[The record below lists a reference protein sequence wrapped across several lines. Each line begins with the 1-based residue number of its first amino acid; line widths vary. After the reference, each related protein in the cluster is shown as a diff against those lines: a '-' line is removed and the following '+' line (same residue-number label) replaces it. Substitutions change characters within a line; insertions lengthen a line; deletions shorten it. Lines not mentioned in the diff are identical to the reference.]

1 MIKSV
6 KGFWDY
12 TKRNPSF
19 GIGLVI
25 LLGLILFST
34 VGRLFINEKDAYTQT
49 TDINQPPSAKH
60 PFGTENQGRDLLTM
74 MILGTGMTLQIGAI
88 SGGVGLAVGIVLGFV
103 AGYYGG
109 LFDTIL
115 TSLIDVYMTIPGFL
129 ILIMVAT
136 TFKSVT
142 LGTVEMGLIVAIV
155 SWAGSARAIRAQV
168 LTMRERPFV
177 MMAKLSGMG
186 SLEIVMKELVPN
198 LLPFLVMSL
207 SQAVLGGISASLGL
221 EAIGIGSRRSPT
233 MGMQIFYIN
242 FYSAFL
248 LGLWW
253 WILEPVVVIVLTLTS
268 LVLVSIGLDEIA
280 NPRRRRKV

>member
-1 MIKSV
+1 M
-6 KGFWDY
+6 KGFIDY
-12 TKRNPSF
+12 VKRNPSF
-19 GIGLVI
+19 GIGLFI
-25 LLGLILFST
+25 LLGLILFTT
-34 VGRLFINEKDAYTQT
+34 VGRLFINEKDAYQQT
-49 TDINQPPSAKH
+49 VDFNQPPSAKH
-60 PFGTENQGRDLLTM
+60 PFGTDSQGRDLLAM
-74 MILGTGMTLQIGAI
+74 MVLGTGMTLEVGAI
-88 SGGVGLAVGIVLGFV
+88 AGGVGLGVGIVLGFV

-115 TSLIDVYMTIPGFL
+115 TSVIDVYMTIPSFL

-136 TFKSVT
+136 TFKNVNMGVT
-142 LGTVEMGLIVAIV
+142 EMGLIVAIV

-207 SQAVLGGISASLGL
+207 SQSVSGGIGASLGL
-221 EAIGIGSRRSPT
+221 EAIGIGNRRNPT
-233 MGMQIFYIN
+233 MGMTLFYVN
-242 FYSAFL
+242 YYSAFM

-253 WILEPVVVIVLTLTS
+253 WILEPVAVIVLTLTS
-268 LVLVSIGLDEIA
+268 LVLISIGLDEIA

>member
-1 MIKSV
+1 M
-6 KGFWDY
+6 KGFFDY
-12 TKRNPSF
+12 VKRNPSF
-19 GIGLVI
+19 GIGLFI
-25 LLGLILFST
+25 LLSLILFST
-34 VGRLFINEKDAYTQT
+34 VGRLFINQNDAYIQT
-49 TDINQPPSAKH
+49 IDFNQAPNSKH
-60 PFGTENQGRDLLTM
+60 PFGTDNQGRDLLAM
-74 MILGTGMTLQIGAI
+74 MVLGTGMTLQVGAI
-88 SGGVGLAVGIVLGFV
+88 AGGVGLGAGIVLGFV

-115 TSLIDVYMTIPGFL
+115 TSIIDVYMTIPSFL
-129 ILIMVAT
+129 ILILVAT
-136 TFKSVT
+136 TFRNVT
-142 LGTVEMGLIVAIV
+142 LGVTEMGLIVAIV

-207 SQAVLGGISASLGL
+207 SQAVYGGIMSSLGL
-221 EAIGIGSRRSPT
+221 EAIGIGNRRNPT
-233 MGMQIFYIN
+233 MGMTIFYVN
-242 FYSAFL
+242 YYSAFL

-253 WILEPVVVIVLTLTS
+253 WILEPVAVIVLTLTS
-268 LVLVSIGLDEIA
+268 LVLISIGLDEIA

>member
-1 MIKSV
+1 M

-19 GIGLVI
+19 GIGLFI

-34 VGRLFINEKDAYTQT
+34 VGRLFINQNDAYTQT
-49 TDINQPPSAKH
+49 VDFNQPPNSKH
-60 PFGTENQGRDLLTM
+60 PFGTDNQGRDLLAM
-74 MILGTGMTLQIGAI
+74 MVLGTGMTLEIGAI
-88 SGGVGLAVGIVLGFV
+88 AGGVGLGAGIVLGFV

-115 TSLIDVYMTIPGFL
+115 TSIIDVYMTIPSFL
-129 ILIMVAT
+129 ILILVAT
-136 TFKSVT
+136 TFRSVT
-142 LGTVEMGLIVAIV
+142 LGVTEMGLIVALV

-207 SQAVLGGISASLGL
+207 SNSVYGGISSSLGL
-221 EAIGIGSRRSPT
+221 EAIGIGNRRNPT
-233 MGMQIFYIN
+233 MGMTLFYVN
-242 FYSAFL
+242 YYSAFL

-268 LVLVSIGLDEIA
+268 LVLISIGLDEIA

>member
-1 MIKSV
+1 M

-19 GIGLVI
+19 GIGLFI

-34 VGRLFINEKDAYTQT
+34 VGRLFIDEKAAYAQT
-49 TDINQPPSAKH
+49 MDFNQAPNAKH
-60 PFGTENQGRDLLTM
+60 PFGTDNQGRDLLAM
-74 MILGTGMTLQIGAI
+74 MVLGTGMTLQIGAI
-88 SGGVGLAVGIVLGFV
+88 AGGVGLGVGIVLGFV

-115 TSLIDVYMTIPGFL
+115 TSVIDVYMTIPSFL
-129 ILIMVAT
+129 ILILVAT
-136 TFKSVT
+136 TFRSVT
-142 LGTVEMGLIVAIV
+142 LGVIEMGLIVAIV

-207 SQAVLGGISASLGL
+207 STSVYGGISASLGL
-221 EAIGIGSRRSPT
+221 EAIGIGNRRNPT
-233 MGMQIFYIN
+233 MGMTLFYVN
-242 FYSAFL
+242 YYSAFL

-268 LVLVSIGLDEIA
+268 LVLISIGLDEIA
-280 NPRRRRKV
+280 NPRKRVKV

>member
-1 MIKSV
+1 M
-6 KGFWDY
+6 KGLFNY
-12 TKRNPSF
+12 IKRNPSF
-19 GIGLVI
+19 GLGLFL
-25 LLGLILFST
+25 LLGLVVFST
-34 VGRLFINEKDAYTQT
+34 VGRLFIDEKAAYAQT
-49 TDINQPPSAKH
+49 IDFNQAPNSKH
-60 PFGTENQGRDLLTM
+60 PFGTDNQGRDLLAM
-74 MILGTGMTLQIGAI
+74 MVLGTGMTLQVGAI
-88 SGGVGLAVGIVLGFV
+88 AGGVGLGVGIVLGFV

-115 TSLIDVYMTIPGFL
+115 TSVIDVYMTIPSFL
-129 ILIMVAT
+129 ILILVAT
-136 TFKSVT
+136 TFKNVT
-142 LGTVEMGLIVAIV
+142 LGVTEMGLIVAIV

-198 LLPFLVMSL
+198 LLPFLVYSL
-207 SQAVLGGISASLGL
+207 SQSVYGGIMSSLGL
-221 EAIGIGSRRSPT
+221 EAIGIGNRRNPT
-233 MGMQIFYIN
+233 MGMTLFYVN
-242 FYSAFL
+242 YYSAFL

-268 LVLVSIGLDEIA
+268 LMLISIGLDEVA

>member
-1 MIKSV
+1 M
-6 KGFWDY
+6 KGIWDY
-12 TKRNPSF
+12 TKHNPSF
-19 GIGLVI
+19 GIGLFI
-25 LLGLILFST
+25 LLALVLFST
-34 VGRLFINEKDAYTQT
+34 VDRLFVNEQNAYKQT
-49 TDINQPPSAKH
+49 VDVNKPPSLKH

-88 SGGVGLAVGIVLGFV
+88 AGGVGLGVGIVLGFV

-115 TSLIDVYMTIPGFL
+115 TSFIDVYMTIPGFL

-136 TFKSVT
+136 VFKNVT
-142 LGTVEMGLIVAIV
+142 LGVTEMGLIVAVV

-207 SQAVLGGISASLGL
+207 SQAVQGGIAASLGL

-242 FYSAFL
+242 YYSAFL

-253 WILEPVVVIVLTLTS
+253 WILEPVAVIALTLTS
-268 LVLVSIGLDEIA
+268 LVLISIGLDEIA

>member
-1 MIKSV
+1 M

-19 GIGLVI
+19 GIGLLI
-25 LLGLILFST
+25 LLGLVLFTT
-34 VGRLFINEKDAYTQT
+34 VGRLFINQEDAYRQT
-49 TDINQPPSAKH
+49 IDINQHPSSKH
-60 PFGTENQGRDLLTM
+60 PFGTDNQGRDLLAM
-74 MILGTGMTLQIGAI
+74 MVLGTGMTLQVGAI
-88 SGGVGLAVGIVLGFV
+88 SGGVGLGVGIVLGFV

-115 TSLIDVYMTIPGFL
+115 TSIIDVYMTIPSFL

-136 TFKSVT
+136 TFKNVT
-142 LGTVEMGLIVAIV
+142 LGVTEMGLIVAIV

-207 SQAVLGGISASLGL
+207 SNSVYGGISASLGL
-221 EAIGIGSRRSPT
+221 EAIGIGNRRNPT
-233 MGMQIFYIN
+233 MGMTLYYVN
-242 FYSAFL
+242 YYSAFL

-253 WILEPVVVIVLTLTS
+253 WILEPVAVIVLTLTS
-268 LVLVSIGLDEIA
+268 LVLISIGLDEIA